1 MAKATN
7 TTLHAGDNV
16 IPFPERGKA
25 SHSGREGL
33 VVEER
38 EVDVLMC
45 SLCGSNSFHLL
56 ADMTGE
62 IGCAECGFLIGANW
76 DAKGFYR
83 EE

>member
-7 TTLHAGDNV
+7 TPVHAGGNV
-16 IPFPERGKA
+16 IPFPERENRSAAG
-25 SHSGREGL
+25 GENL
-33 VVEER
+33 VVEEK
-38 EVDVLMC
+38 EVDVLVC

-62 IGCAECGFLIGANW
+62 IGCAECGFLIGAHW
-76 DAKGFYR
+76 DAKEFYR